1 MSGSLRRKKLGKD
14 SEKTRKSSGFW
25 AIVDRG
31 EKWDTWIQSILSRA
45 LPSRLDGVNG
55 ASPPLSHGHAKTKH
69 DFKAFFQV
77 L

>member
-31 EKWDTWIQSILSRA
+31 GKWDTWMQSILSRA

-55 ASPPLSHGHAKTKH
+55 ASPSLSHGYAKTKH